1 MTAINKQITFRL
13 APFLAW
19 YPAKFAAP
27 KMKVSRRQHCII
39 VYAVKWR
46 RAESEKEWR
55 KGIRTSVSFWA
66 CRFRQWRDKTKAKRP
81 KLLAC
86 WFTRIQQPCQT
97 YLGVGQLLYALIWHK
112 REQGTS
118 PATPCSYALL
128 STGAGPLCYFV
139 CADTSVSLDLEICA
153 MTRIRAG
160 NFIEIETLW
169 TRRLL
174 IESSEGGWLVG
185 WLAIGVKPSTLGS
198 SACCCTDQVDQ
209 VNSGQNNQ

>member
-1 MTAINKQITFRL
+1 MLIYKDTTALPNLPGGRAITT
-13 APFLAW
+13 
-19 YPAKFAAP
+19 
-27 KMKVSRRQHCII
+27 I
-39 VYAVKWR
+39 
-46 RAESEKEWR
+46 
-55 KGIRTSVSFWA
+55 
-66 CRFRQWRDKTKAKRP
+66 
-81 KLLAC
+81 
-86 WFTRIQQPCQT
+86 
-97 YLGVGQLLYALIWHK
+97 YALIWHK

-118 PATPCSYALL
+118 PATPCSYAPL

-139 CADTSVSLDLEICA
+139 CADTSVTLDLEICA

-174 IESSEGGWLVG
+174 IESSGGG

-198 SACCCTDQVDQ
+198 SACCCSRDQVEQ